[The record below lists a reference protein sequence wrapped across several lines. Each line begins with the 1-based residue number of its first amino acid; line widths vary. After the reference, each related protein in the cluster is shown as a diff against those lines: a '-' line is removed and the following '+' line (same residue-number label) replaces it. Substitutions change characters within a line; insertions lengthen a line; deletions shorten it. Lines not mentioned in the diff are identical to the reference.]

1 MKCCVNLLSLAI
13 LQVHRTSKIH
23 FFKWSTHQSIKS
35 HKDAGAVSRLS
46 IKSNEHDD
54 PDASDTFNIEQ
65 KEKSYV
71 ELCITACD
79 IRINKARRNISDAV
93 LQSYL
98 GEIYPQHGS
107 LMWGKSES

>member
-35 HKDAGAVSRLS
+35 HKDAGAVLRLS

-65 KEKSYV
+65 NLSVTV
-71 ELCITACD
+71 EMAGET
-79 IRINKARRNISDAV
+79 KRNPMLSCV
-93 LQSYL
+93 
-98 GEIYPQHGS
+98 
-107 LMWGKSES
+107 

>member
-1 MKCCVNLLSLAI
+1 MEIVIGGKMYEVFVNLLSLAI

-54 PDASDTFNIEQ
+54 PDASDILTLSKICQ
-65 KEKSYV
+65 
-71 ELCITACD
+71 
-79 IRINKARRNISDAV
+79 
-93 LQSYL
+93 
-98 GEIYPQHGS
+98 
-107 LMWGKSES
+107 